1 MNASLAR
8 LRPGCPAGITL
19 LEVLISIGI
28 LAVGLG
34 GVVALM
40 PAAQSQAN
48 RAVVLDRAAVLAAN
62 ALADAATFG
71 LLRDGT
77 AVISVAATAVAPV
90 IVDPAAVGPY
100 LLLGSGGSGGFAPVA
115 QISAAGV
122 AAPAAAG
129 FAPPAVLRLVTE
141 LRDDLTLRDP
151 PGPDD
156 LPLNMLVDGARG
168 YLGRMTCLLCVKPG
182 ASPAASGTL
191 SAVVFH
197 GRDVTSPLAV
207 SGTITNFQVLESSLS
222 LADLAGR
229 RMRDV
234 VRSGVVLWD
243 PTNRRFH
250 QVAAAAF
257 DASGATAFLTLQSGT
272 ILTGGPYTVQFLPE
286 SVGFAERPYVPEST
300 SAFTQ

>member
-1 MNASLAR
+1 MTTPTAKLGTPR
-8 LRPGCPAGITL
+8 HAGITL

-77 AVISVAATAVAPV
+77 AVLSVAAIPTAPV
-90 IVDPAAVGPY
+90 IIDPAGTIPY
-100 LLLGSGGSGGFAPVA
+100 LRLNPLVGGSAPIA
-115 QISAAGV
+115 MIAAAGV
-122 AAPAAAG
+122 AAPPAAA
-129 FAPPAVLRLVTE
+129 APPGVLRLVTE

-182 ASPAASGTL
+182 NSPAASGTL

-207 SGTITNFQVLESSLS
+207 SGTVTNFQVSASSLS
-222 LADLAGR
+222 IADLAGR

-243 PTNRRFH
+243 PFNLRFH
-250 QVAAAAF
+250 QVAAASY
-257 DASGATAFLTLQSGT
+257 DAAGTTAYLTLQSGT
-272 ILTGGPYTVQFLPE
+272 VLTGGPYTVQFLPD
-286 SVGFAERPYVPEST
+286 SVGFTERPYVPEST